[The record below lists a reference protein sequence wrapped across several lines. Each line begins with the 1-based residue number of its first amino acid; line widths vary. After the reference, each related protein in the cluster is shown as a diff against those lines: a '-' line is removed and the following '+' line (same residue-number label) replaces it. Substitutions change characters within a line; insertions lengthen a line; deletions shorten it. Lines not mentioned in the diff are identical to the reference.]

1 MKLVALKSL
10 SREKQQNIS
19 TLYGVTNKQ
28 PVLLAKWH
36 KQGWIVLQHQDEGPL
51 KKDKE
56 LVKVANCKNMEE
68 VLEFLNKQKMNVF
81 CPQESSEEHSKTPKK
96 SKQDSIEKPGKNRK
110 CYRKKVLLAGEYINP
125 KTGSQ
130 GRLMVKDLS
139 FYGISFS
146 TNRPHDFQYDD
157 IIKISF
163 ELDTPKRP
171 TISRKVQ
178 IKNLD
183 GLNAGGNI
191 VNPPEWDY
199 DLGAY
204 LLPG

>member
-1 MKLVALKSL
+1 MKLVALNSL
-10 SREKQQNIS
+10 SPEKKENLN
-19 TLYGVTNKQ
+19 TLYGVINKQ

-36 KQGWIVLQHQDEGPL
+36 KQGWIVLQHQDGGPL
-51 KKDKE
+51 KKDKK
-56 LVKVANCKNMEE
+56 LVKVANCKNMQE
-68 VLEFLNKQKMNVF
+68 VLEFFNKQKMNVF
-81 CPQESSEEHSKTPKK
+81 CPKESSEQQPPKK

-110 CYRKKVLLAGEYINP
+110 CYRKRVLLAGEYTNP
-125 KTGSQ
+125 KTGTQ

-171 TISRKVQ
+171 TIRRKVQ